1 MYQTNAIDE
10 YEERLS
16 RNSAIVFSVVVAL
29 VVIAS
34 LVLRSAGILLF
45 MLPLI
50 GFNGLVLALV
60 LKLHIR
66 TVRRKYEKMEAQRW

>member
-1 MYQTNAIDE
+1 MYQTSAIDE

-16 RNSAIVFSVVVAL
+16 KNSAIVFSMVVAL

-45 MLPLI
+45 VLPLV

-60 LKLHIR
+60 IKLHIR
-66 TVRRKYEKMEAQRW
+66 MIRRKYEKMEAQRW

>member
-1 MYQTNAIDE
+1 MYQTSAIDE

-16 RNSAIVFSVVVAL
+16 RNSAIVFTVVVAL

-50 GFNGLVLALV
+50 GFNGLVLVLV